1 MSHVSHGSEPVLPI
15 PSYAG
20 QSLPETVAEAE
31 KLAAKIERA
40 VWRKTSGR
48 IRNLRVQINRQG
60 VLLTGRCD
68 TYYAK
73 QMAQHAA
80 MSVHK
85 TLQLTNQIEVT

>member
-1 MSHVSHGSEPVLPI
+1 MRHVSHGSEPVFSV

-20 QSLPETVAEAE
+20 QSLPETLAEAE
-31 KLAAKIERA
+31 RLAASIEQA
-40 VWRKTSGR
+40 VWQGTSGR
-48 IRNLRVQINRQG
+48 IRDLRVEINRHG

-85 TLQLTNQIEVT
+85 TLQLTNQIEVV

>member
-1 MSHVSHGSEPVLPI
+1 MSHVSHGSEPVLSI

-31 KLAAKIERA
+31 KLAASIERA
-40 VWRKTSGR
+40 VSRETSGR
-48 IRNLRVQINRQG
+48 IRNLQVHVNRHG

-68 TYYAK
+68 TFYAK

-85 TLQLTNQIEVT
+85 TLQLTNQIEVS

>member
-1 MSHVSHGSEPVLPI
+1 MSHVSHGSEPALSV

-31 KLAAKIERA
+31 RLAACIEQA
-40 VWRKTSGR
+40 VCRETSGR
-48 IRNLRVQINRQG
+48 IRNLRVQVNRQS

-85 TLQLTNQIEVT
+85 TLQLDNQIQVS

>member
-1 MSHVSHGSEPVLPI
+1 MNHVPHGSQPVLSV

-20 QSLPETVAEAE
+20 HSLPETVAEAE
-31 KLAAKIERA
+31 KLVASIEQA
-40 VWRKTSGR
+40 VWRETSGR
-48 IRNLRVQINRQG
+48 VRDLRVEVNRQG
-60 VLLTGRCD
+60 VLLSGRCD